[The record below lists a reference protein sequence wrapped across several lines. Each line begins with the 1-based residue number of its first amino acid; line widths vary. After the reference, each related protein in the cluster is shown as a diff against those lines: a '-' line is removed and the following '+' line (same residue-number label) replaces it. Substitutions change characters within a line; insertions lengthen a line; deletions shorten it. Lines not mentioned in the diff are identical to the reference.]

1 MPDAHAAS
9 WKHLPA
15 PKKRATLPFDATYT
29 ADQYARLRQGRIPQE
44 MEDKWFIYLDDGVL
58 RFHRSWTGIWIY
70 ALRLEA
76 AGDQWRAHDAWVN
89 READQYGCT
98 DLDTD
103 RKLLARL
110 VDGLLAAPRE

>member
-1 MPDAHAAS
+1 MCIRD
-9 WKHLPA
+9 
-15 PKKRATLPFDATYT
+15 
-29 ADQYARLRQGRIPQE
+29 
-44 MEDKWFIYLDDGVL
+44 
-58 RFHRSWTGIWIY
+58 
-70 ALRLEA
+70 RLEA

>member
-1 MPDAHAAS
+1 MPDAQAAS

-15 PKKRATLPFDATYT
+15 PKKRAALPFDATYT
-29 ADQYARLRQGRIPQE
+29 ADQYARLRQGRIPAE

-76 AGDQWRAHDAWVN
+76 AGDQWRANDAGVN
-89 READQYGCT
+89 RECDQGGCS
-98 DLDTD
+98 DLATD

-110 VDGLLAAPRE
+110 GDGLLAAPRE

>member
-1 MPDAHAAS
+1 MVARLEA
-9 WKHLPA
+9 
-15 PKKRATLPFDATYT
+15 RATRHYFDSAFQSQACLLYT
-29 ADQYARLRQGRIPQE
+29 S
-44 MEDKWFIYLDDGVL
+44 VL